1 MKTFLFPNLFA
12 QIITEETARA
22 NENKNTVSKF
32 QTTDELDE
40 YWIKQLLPKSKKI
53 DSFKSLED
61 AKSYILSR
69 IDKKLQK
76 TIKAKREKLE
86 AVSDA
91 PEFHSMEVSVEWS
104 RSYNPRANGRD
115 GYGVYDS
122 GLIGGAG
129 YDKLSTAVAEVLNQS
144 NSLLKLL
151 YIEKENSA
159 NVLKKNHDL
168 FGYGSGYGLL
178 PAIEG
183 GVGVSCYDRIFEKVG
198 VTFRK
203 VAYGKNFDAY
213 ILEKK

>member
-22 NENKNTVSKF
+22 NENKNTVLRF
-32 QTTDELDE
+32 QNTDELDQ
-40 YWIKQLLPKSKKI
+40 YWIKQLLPTSKKI
-53 DSFKSLED
+53 DSFTSLED
-61 AKSYILSR
+61 AQNYILQR

-76 TIKAKREKLE
+76 TIEAKREKLE

-104 RSYNPRANGRD
+104 RSYNPRAVGRD
-115 GYGVYDS
+115 GHDVYDS

-151 YIEKENSA
+151 YIEKENSV

-168 FGYGSGYGLL
+168 FGYGAGYGLL
-178 PAIEG
+178 PSIEG
-183 GVGVSCYDRIFEKVG
+183 GVGVSCYDRIFKKVG
-198 VTFRK
+198 VTFK
-203 VAYGKNFDAY
+203 HVANGKTFDAFR
-213 ILEKK
+213 LEKN